1 MNPRDYKYTKGHTW
15 VKAEDSAAKIGIT
28 RYAVEQLGS
37 IVFLEVADVGEAIT
51 QFEPCGTVESTKATS
66 DIMSPVSG
74 EVTAVNEEA
83 IDRPEIVEEDP
94 YGAGWLLR
102 LKMSDPAELDAL
114 MSAEEFEKYIA
125 E

>member
-1 MNPRDYKYTKGHTW
+1 MNPHDYKYTEGHTW
-15 VKAEDSAAKIGIT
+15 VKAEDIEAKIGIT
-28 RYAVEQLGS
+28 QYAVKQLGS
-37 IVFLEVADVGEAIT
+37 ILFLEVADVGEAIT
-51 QFEPCGTVESTKATS
+51 QFEPCGTVESAKATS

-83 IDRPEIVEEDP
+83 IDSLEMVEEDP
-94 YGAGWLLR
+94 YGTGWLLR
-102 LKMSDPAELDAL
+102 VRMSDPAELDAL

>member
-1 MNPRDYKYTKGHTW
+1 MNPRDYKYTEGHTW
-15 VKAEDSAAKIGIT
+15 VKAEDIEAKIGIT
-28 RYAVEQLGS
+28 QYAVKQLGS
-37 IVFLEVADVGEAIT
+37 ILFLEVADVGEAIT
-51 QFEPCGTVESTKATS
+51 QFEPCGTVESAKATS

-83 IDRPEIVEEDP
+83 IDSLEMVEEDP
-94 YGAGWLLR
+94 YGTGWLLR
-102 LKMSDPAELDAL
+102 VRMSDPAELDAL